1 MLQRVPESL
10 VHAPGVMGLSRSLYS
25 SLGPSADSRSGPAK
39 NVYSISKDSIVL
51 GFEDCSKNK
60 DAISYQNFLL
70 VFLFLTLSCGLCSR
84 WCKQRARLELHSH
97 N

>member
-51 GFEDCSKNK
+51 GFEDCS
-60 DAISYQNFLL
+60 
-70 VFLFLTLSCGLCSR
+70 
-84 WCKQRARLELHSH
+84 
-97 N
+97 